1 MCVLFRRTTVYRIT
15 PVFNQIRGCGVS
27 KQNPIT
33 ERILRICKR
42 RGYSKQYMVNWMRA
56 WHCTLCGEVS
66 APPHH
71 IVSRGAGGSDDKENL
86 LAFCSSH
93 HTEIHNI
100 GIQTFANK
108 YPEVKERIVAAI
120 DHEKVG
126 LS

>member
-15 PVFNQIRGCGVS
+15 PVFNQIRGCGVR

-42 RGYSKQYMVNWMRA
+42 RGYSKQYTVNWLRA
-56 WHCTLCGEVS
+56 CRCILCGKES

-71 IVSRGAGGSDDKENL
+71 IVSREAGGSDDNSNL
-86 LAFCSSH
+86 LSLCSIH
-93 HTEIHNI
+93 HNEIGQI
-100 GIQTFANK
+100 GIKNFANK
-108 YPEVKERIVAAI
+108 YLLVGYRIAVAMDKKEA
-120 DHEKVG
+120 G